1 MRLKIKEQEELVLDF
16 DCQLKSVCETVKQE
30 VVSERS
36 DWGWKE
42 NKRNKN
48 KEFRDERILEGLV

>member
-1 MRLKIKEQEELVLDF
+1 MRLKIKEQQELVLDF

-36 DWGWKE
+36 DGAGRKTNGTRIKNLETKE
-42 NKRNKN
+42 Y
-48 KEFRDERILEGLV
+48 